1 MVHVFFDTASVGYDD
16 FIQTGG
22 GPMDAADD
30 STIKYEI
37 FKGGPAYMQRGYGV
51 GIQRGAGITDVLKGV
66 WRFFL
71 PLIRRVGTTVGE
83 EALNTGQR
91 VMEKL
96 HEGQPLKEA
105 VISEGK
111 KGIDAVLDKGGF
123 PKQFGAGRKRI
134 KRAKPAQTAQSL
146 LNHQTIIG
154 RTITKPLA
162 HSKKRLRS
170 DAFGLY

>member
-1 MVHVFFDTASVGYDD
+1 MVHVVFDTATVGYDD

-22 GPMDAADD
+22 GPTDVGE
-30 STIKYEI
+30 SYRYEI
-37 FKGGPAYMQRGYGV
+37 FKGGPAYMQRGYG
-51 GIQRGAGITDVLKGV
+51 IQHGAGITDVLRGV

-111 KGIDAVLDKGGF
+111 KGIDTVLDKGGF
-123 PKQFGAGRKRI
+123 QKQFGTGKKRI
-134 KRAKPAQTAQSL
+134 KRPKNSQSIL
-146 LNHQTIIG
+146 SQQSIIG
-154 RTITKPLA
+154 RTISKPLA

>member
-1 MVHVFFDTASVGYDD
+1 MVHVFFDTASIGYDD

-22 GPMDAADD
+22 GPLDD
-30 STIKYEI
+30 TAKYEI

-51 GIQRGAGITDVLKGV
+51 QNGAGITNVLRGI

-71 PLIRRVGTTVGE
+71 PLIRRVGTAVGE
-83 EALNTGQR
+83 EALSTGQR

-111 KGIDAVLDKGGF
+111 KGIDTVLDRGGF
-123 PKQFGAGRKRI
+123 PKQFGSGRKRI
-134 KRAKPAQTAQSL
+134 KRRKSAETAQSL
-146 LNHQTIIG
+146 LTNQAIIG
-154 RTITKPLA
+154 RTITKTLA